1 MCVVCVSG
9 GGEGVNE
16 VMRKMCVY
24 LTLVINFSTIW
35 SILENINM
43 PDSIIYLSIKVQ
55 LVFNIKYF

>member
-1 MCVVCVSG
+1 MSGG

-43 PDSIIYLSIKVQ
+43 PDSIIYLSIKV
-55 LVFNIKYF
+55 